1 MRRFFKWVGIL
12 IAVTVV
18 IGALVFFVFLPPY
31 IEAERNNV
39 IAHAPYDVT
48 NDAAALHETLIVGDL
63 HADPLLW
70 SRDLTERGTRGQVD
84 IPRLI
89 EGNVALQVFTA
100 VTKSPAGQNYEA
112 NSAESFDNITLL
124 AVGQLW
130 PLRTW
135 GSLKERAIY
144 QAEKLHQ
151 FEAASNG
158 QLKVVK
164 TRGDLEQVLEAR
176 AAGKPI
182 VGGILGIEGSHPLE
196 GDLANLNDIFDAGH
210 RVFGLHHFFDNE
222 LGASLHGQA
231 NTGLSDFGREVVAEL
246 AAMPVVIDLAHSSP
260 QVARDVIAMTDVP
273 LIVSHG
279 GLHGFC
285 PVKRNYPDDLMLDI
299 AETGGVIGM
308 GYWAD
313 VTCGDI
319 TPTGIAKMIKAAV
332 ETVGED
338 HVSLGSDYDGSVETA
353 FDTSELAALTSALLY
368 EGLTEDQIRK
378 VMGGN
383 MVRVFR
389 QQLAQ

>member
-12 IAVTVV
+12 ITVTVIV
-18 IGALVFFVFLPPY
+18 GALVFFVFLPPY

-112 NSAESFDNITLL
+112 NSSDSFDNITLL

-164 TRGDLEQVLEAR
+164 TRDDLEQVLEAR

-196 GDLANLNDIFDAGH
+196 GDLTNLNDIFDAGH

-299 AETGGVIGM
+299 AETGGVVGM

-332 ETVGED
+332 ETLGEN

-353 FDTSELAALTSALLY
+353 FDTSELAALTSALLT
-368 EGLTEDQIRK
+368 EGLTEDQVRK

>member
-1 MRRFFKWVGIL
+1 MKRVFKWIGGLLLLAVIVG
-12 IAVTVV
+12 AV
-18 IGALVFFVFLPPY
+18 VFFGFLPPY
-31 IEAERNNV
+31 IEAKRNAV
-39 IAHAPYDVT
+39 IDHAPFDVSG
-48 NDAAALHETLIVGDL
+48 DAEALHETLIVGDL

-112 NSAESFDNITLL
+112 NSAEAFDNITLL
-124 AVGQLW
+124 AIGQLW

-135 GSLKERAIY
+135 GSLKARAIY

-151 FEAASNG
+151 FEAASDG

-164 TRGDLEQVLEAR
+164 TRADLNAVLSAR
-176 AAGKPI
+176 AAGQPV
-182 VGGILGIEGSHPLE
+182 VGGILGIEGAHALE
-196 GDLANLNDIFDAGH
+196 GDLGNLGALFDAGH
-210 RVFGLHHFFDNE
+210 RVYGLHHFFDNE
-222 LGASLHGQA
+222 LGGSLHGFGDA
-231 NTGLSDFGREVVAEL
+231 GLTAFGRQVVTEL
-246 AAMPVVIDLAHSSP
+246 AQRPVVIDLAHSSP
-260 QVARDVIAMTDVP
+260 QVAREVIAMTDVP

-285 PVKRNYPDDLMLDI
+285 PVKRNFPDDLMQEI
-299 AETGGVIGM
+299 AATGGVIGM

-319 TPTGIAKMIKAAV
+319 SPTGVARMIKAAI

-353 FDTSELAALTSALLY
+353 FDTSELAALTSALLVQ
-368 EGLTEDQIRK
+368 GLTETQVRK
-378 VMGGN
+378 VMGEN

-389 QQLAQ
+389 QQLN

>member
-319 TPTGIAKMIKAAV
+319 TPTGIAKMIMAAV

>member
-1 MRRFFKWVGIL
+1 MRKFLKWVGIL
-12 IAVTVV
+12 IAVTV
-18 IGALVFFVFLPPY
+18 IAGALVFFVFLPPY
-31 IEAERNNV
+31 IEAERNSV
-39 IAHAPYDVT
+39 IAHDPYDVT
-48 NDAAALHETLIVGDL
+48 DDAAALHETLIVGDL

-112 NSAESFDNITLL
+112 NSADSFDNITLL

-135 GSLKERAIY
+135 NSLKQRAIY

-151 FEAASNG
+151 FEAASDG

-164 TRGDLEQVLEAR
+164 TRGDLEDVLEAR
-176 AAGKPI
+176 ANGEPI
-182 VGGILGIEGSHPLE
+182 VGGILGIEGGHPLE
-196 GDLANLNDIFDAGH
+196 GDLTNLKEIFDAGH

-222 LGASLHGQA
+222 LGSSLHGQT

-299 AETGGVIGM
+299 AATGGVIGM

-353 FDTSELAALTSALLY
+353 FDTSELAALTSALLT

-378 VMGGN
+378 VMGEN